1 MKGWEILLLA
11 FGWVMVIEGITP
23 LVAPERWKALLAELV
38 EAPVPALRTAA
49 GVVVALGVIIV
60 WTFLGD
66 LPAE

>member
-23 LVAPERWKALLAELV
+23 LVAPERWKALLAELI
-38 EAPVPALRTAA
+38 EAPVPALRAAA
-49 GVVVALGVIIV
+49 GVVVAVGVIIV

-66 LPAE
+66 LPVE

>member
-23 LVAPERWKALLAELV
+23 LVAPERWKALLAELI
-38 EAPVPALRTAA
+38 ETPVPALRAAA
-49 GVVVALGVIIV
+49 GVVVAVGVIIV

-66 LPAE
+66 LPVE